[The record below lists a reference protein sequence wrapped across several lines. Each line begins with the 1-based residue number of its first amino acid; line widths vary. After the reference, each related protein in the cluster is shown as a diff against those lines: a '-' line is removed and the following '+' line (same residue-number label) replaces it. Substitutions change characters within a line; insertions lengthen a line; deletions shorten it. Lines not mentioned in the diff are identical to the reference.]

1 MKKKIIKFGKRTV
14 LFVLASFLLLYCI
27 SHLGFHRSVMA
38 SLSEFAM
45 VVIDREKIYRVGDQ
59 YEENLEFRR
68 EENLKKYTMPD
79 GVSLDVS
86 LREDVEYGMQTF
98 YFNEEAFNGTVILYL
113 SGGAYTNNPLKFHWD
128 IINNIAK
135 ETNNMVVMAN
145 YLKVP
150 NYTCDESYAVMEK
163 FYCDLSKRDG
173 VERMIFM
180 GDSAG
185 GGMCLVLAQMIR
197 DDFPNLISP
206 EELILIAPWMDVSME
221 NEEIKDLDAVD
232 PMLDI
237 SGAINLGK
245 LWAGERDVHDP
256 MVSPIFGR
264 FENLGR
270 ITLFASDRDML
281 YADIIKFSEILNE
294 QGIEHILVTEEG
306 LNHPYP
312 LFPIPEAKE
321 AQQLMI
327 DIINEEK

>member
-1 MKKKIIKFGKRTV
+1 MKKKFLKFAKTLV
-14 LFVLASFLLLYCI
+14 CFVLLAVVLLYAV
-27 SHLGFHRSVMA
+27 SHLGYHRSMMA
-38 SLSEFAM
+38 SLAELGM
-45 VVIDREKIYRVGDQ
+45 VIIDREKIYRVGDL
-59 YEENLEFRR
+59 YEENLEFRG
-68 EENLKKYTMPD
+68 EENLKKYTMPS
-79 GVSLDVS
+79 GVKMDVS
-86 LREDVEYGMQTF
+86 VREDTEYGMQTF
-98 YFNEEAFNGTVILYL
+98 YFNEEDFNGTVILYL
-113 SGGAYTNNPLKFHWD
+113 SGGAYTNNPLKYHWK
-128 IINNIAK
+128 IINNMAK
-135 ETNNMVVMAN
+135 KTNNMVVMAN

-150 NYTCDESYAVMEK
+150 NYTCDESYAVMEE
-163 FYCDLSKRDG
+163 FYQDLAQREG

-197 DDFPNLISP
+197 DDFPGLLAP

-221 NEEIKDLDAVD
+221 NEQIKEIDPHD

-237 SGAINLGK
+237 SGAISLGK

-256 MVSPIFGR
+256 MVSPIFGT

-281 YADIIKFSEILNE
+281 YADIIKFSDILTE
-294 QGIEHILVTEEG
+294 QGIEHILVTKEG

-327 DIINEEK
+327 DIINGEK